1 MGASVKRR
9 GRAIAL
15 GLTRRSS
22 GRRPADR
29 LRAGVGATPL
39 NFYSLGLT
47 SRPSWAPRPIALAVA
62 SRPHTARCGQGPRA

>member
-1 MGASVKRR
+1 MGASVKQC

-29 LRAGVGATPL
+29 LRAGGGAAPL
-39 NFYSLGLT
+39 NFF
-47 SRPSWAPRPIALAVA
+47 R
-62 SRPHTARCGQGPRA
+62 